1 MFKKQDTSLTS
12 QIVADLKK
20 PVGGFEKKTQSN
32 VPANNNASRS
42 NAGSRHSNNPNRP
55 TQGQRKH
62 FQTQVVRPSGTSSVA
77 LGFAG
82 TANKPAPKVAGAVV
96 SGGSSRH
103 SGNAS
108 RLHAPKK
115 RNLPVRKASSNR
127 KPMMQ
132 GNPAGDHLR
141 ITPLGGNEEVGRN
154 MTLFEYG
161 GDIIILDMGMM
172 FPEEDMPGID
182 YIIPNISY
190 LKGKEKNVRGVIL
203 SHGHL
208 DHIGAAPIL
217 LRELGYPPIV
227 GRDLTLALV
236 KKKMEDFELNSTTNL
251 KTIRVNAISD
261 KVRLGK
267 FEIEFFDVEHSVMDA
282 VGVIIKTPD
291 GTVIHPGDW
300 TMDNNPTDH
309 EKVTYEHL
317 SKLPSPRILMLESL
331 GATDTH
337 ISEKTE
343 NDMYVNLNELV
354 SSAKGMVIIGTF
366 SSQIKRIGKI
376 IEYADSI
383 GKKVAL
389 DGYSMKMNIEIAK
402 ELGYIK
408 AFKKTQISVNE
419 IHKHPRNK
427 VVVVCT
433 GAQGEGNAV
442 LSRIVNDEHRFIRIQ
457 KEDTIIFSS
466 SVIPGNERTIQRLK
480 DDLYRKCDN
489 VIHSDILDVH
499 TSGHSNAHDIQDI
512 IKQIQPDYFL
522 PVYAN
527 HYFLKEAA
535 KLGERV
541 GVHKENIFV
550 LDNGNQ
556 LEFEK
561 GKAKMLPH
569 KIDTSY
575 VMVDGLGVGDVGEVV
590 LRDRQLLAKDG
601 MFMIVVVI
609 DSKTKKI
616 VGTPQITSRGFI
628 FVKENFDLVNAT
640 KRVVE
645 KVVKEKTSPDVSVN
659 WDYVKNNIRESVGSF
674 LFTKTE
680 RRPMVLPVVIEV

>member
-1 MFKKQDTSLTS
+1 MFDKELENILSAS
-12 QIVADLKK
+12 MYSPK
-20 PVGGFEKKTQSN
+20 PIKKTDQAQAVSP
-32 VPANNNASRS
+32 VQPAASKKATGGQNRQAS
-42 NAGSRHSNNPNRP
+42 AASAPHGAHKAAGPRHQKKS
-55 TQGQRKH
+55 H
-62 FQTQVVRPSGTSSVA
+62 
-77 LGFAG
+77 
-82 TANKPAPKVAGAVV
+82 GA
-96 SGGSSRH
+96 
-103 SGNAS
+103 
-108 RLHAPKK
+108 K
-115 RNLPVRKASSNR
+115 RTGNR
-127 KPMMQ
+127 KPALQ
-132 GNPAGDHLR
+132 ENVKSDHLR

-161 GDIIILDMGMM
+161 GDIIILDMGIQ

-236 KKKMEDFELNSTTNL
+236 KKKMEDFEINSAQNL
-251 KTIRVNAISD
+251 KTIRVNAVTD
-261 KVRLGK
+261 KIRLGK

-300 TMDNNPTDH
+300 TMDKNPTDH
-309 EKVTYEHL
+309 AVISYEHL

-331 GATDTH
+331 GVVDTKTDH
-337 ISEKTE
+337 KTE
-343 NDMYVNLNELV
+343 ADMYKNLNDLV
-354 SSAKGMVIIGTF
+354 AAGKGLVIIGTF

-376 IEYADSI
+376 IEYAESI

-389 DGYSMKMNIEIAK
+389 EGYSMKMNIDIAK

-408 AFKKTQISVNE
+408 AHKETLILVNE
-419 IHKHPRNK
+419 IHKYPRHK
-427 VVVVCT
+427 VVVICT

-442 LSRIVNDEHRFIRIQ
+442 LSRIVNEEHRFIKIH
-457 KEDTIIFSS
+457 KDDTIIFSS
-466 SVIPGNERTIQRLK
+466 SIIPGNERTIQRLK
-480 DDLYRKCDN
+480 DNLYRKCDN

-499 TSGHSNAHDIQDI
+499 VSGHSNADDIQEVLRQIKPDI
-512 IKQIQPDYFL
+512 FV

-527 HYFLKEAA
+527 HYMLKEAG
-535 KLGERV
+535 KLAQRV
-541 GVHKENIFV
+541 GIHKDKIFV

-556 LEFEK
+556 LEIQNQE
-561 GKAKMLPH
+561 AKILPS
-569 KIDTSY
+569 KVDTSY

-601 MFMIVVVI
+601 MFTIVVII

-640 KRVVE
+640 KRIVE
-645 KVVKEKTSPDVSVN
+645 KVVKEKTAEDAAIN

-674 LFTKTE
+674 LYTKTE
-680 RRPMVLPVVIEV
+680 RRPMILPVVIEV

>member
-1 MFKKQDTSLTS
+1 MFNKKQDTDLTG

-20 PVGGFEKKTQSN
+20 PIKQFGKQLSGNSATVAPKNKQ
-32 VPANNNASRS
+32 
-42 NAGSRHSNNPNRP
+42 NAGDARHRAMKKHPAGNRKKQNRPFVLKENPKSNN
-55 TQGQRKH
+55 
-62 FQTQVVRPSGTSSVA
+62 
-77 LGFAG
+77 
-82 TANKPAPKVAGAVV
+82 
-96 SGGSSRH
+96 
-103 SGNAS
+103 
-108 RLHAPKK
+108 
-115 RNLPVRKASSNR
+115 
-127 KPMMQ
+127 
-132 GNPAGDHLR
+132 LR

-161 GDIIILDMGMM
+161 GDIIALDMGIQ

-190 LKGKEKNVRGVIL
+190 LKGREKDVRGVIL

-236 KKKMEDFELNSTTNL
+236 KKKMEDFDANSAQNL
-251 KTIRVNAISD
+251 KVIRVNTIDD
-261 KVRLGK
+261 KIRLGK

-300 TMDNNPTDH
+300 TMDKNPVDH
-309 EKVTYEHL
+309 KMVTYEHL

-331 GATDTH
+331 GATDTRPVQK
-337 ISEKTE
+337 SEVE
-343 NDMYVNLNELV
+343 MYKNLDELV
-354 SSAKGMVIIGTF
+354 GSANGMVIIGTF

-376 IEYADSI
+376 IEFAESI
-383 GKKVAL
+383 EKKVAL

-408 AFKKTQISVNE
+408 AHKKTLISVNE
-419 IHKHPRNK
+419 IHKYPRNK
-427 VVVVCT
+427 VVVICT

-442 LSRIVNDEHRFIRIQ
+442 LSRIVNDEHRFIRIM
-457 KEDTIIFSS
+457 KEDTVIFSS
-466 SVIPGNERTIQRLK
+466 SIVPGNERTVQRLK
-480 DDLYRKCDN
+480 DDLYRKCNN

-499 TSGHSNAHDIQDI
+499 TSGHSNAFDIQDI
-512 IKQIQPDYFL
+512 LRQIKPDFFL
-522 PVYAN
+522 PVYGN
-527 HYFLKEAA
+527 HYMLKEGG
-535 KLGERV
+535 KIGERV
-541 GVHKENIFV
+541 GIKKENIFV

-556 LEFEK
+556 LELHE
-561 GKAKMLPH
+561 GKAKLLEQ
-569 KIDTSY
+569 KVDTSY

-616 VGTPQITSRGFI
+616 IGTPQITSRGFI

-645 KVVKEKTSPDVSVN
+645 KIVKEKTSAEVSVN

-674 LFTKTE
+674 LYTKTE
-680 RRPMVLPVVIEV
+680 RRPMILPVVIEV

>member
-1 MFKKQDTSLTS
+1 MFKKQEGSSNAQHVGPT
-12 QIVADLKK
+12 QAKK
-20 PVGGFEKKTQSN
+20 PGNKRSGK
-32 VPANNNASRS
+32 PRS
-42 NAGSRHSNNPNRP
+42 NSHRAQAPLGN
-55 TQGQRKH
+55 
-62 FQTQVVRPSGTSSVA
+62 VA
-77 LGFAG
+77 SD
-82 TANKPAPKVAGAVV
+82 N
-96 SGGSSRH
+96 
-103 SGNAS
+103 
-108 RLHAPKK
+108 
-115 RNLPVRKASSNR
+115 
-127 KPMMQ
+127 
-132 GNPAGDHLR
+132 LR
-141 ITPLGGNEEVGRN
+141 ITPMGGNEEVGRN
-154 MTLFEYG
+154 MTMFEYG
-161 GDIIILDMGMM
+161 GDIIILDMGIQ

-190 LKGKEKNVRGVIL
+190 LKGKEKNVKGVIL

-236 KKKMEDFELNSTTNL
+236 KKKMEDYDKNSAQNL
-251 KTIRVNAISD
+251 KIIRVNAITD

-300 TMDNNPTDH
+300 TMDKHPVDH
-309 EKVTYEHL
+309 AVVSYEHL

-331 GATDTH
+331 GSTDTRPTQK
-337 ISEKTE
+337 SEVE
-343 NDMYVNLNELV
+343 MYKNLDELV
-354 SSAKGMVIIGTF
+354 SNAKGMVIIGTF

-376 IEYADSI
+376 IEYAESI
-383 GKKVAL
+383 EKKVAL

-408 AFKKTQISVNE
+408 AHKNTLISVND
-419 IHKHPRNK
+419 ISKYPRNK
-427 VVVVCT
+427 VVVICT

-442 LSRIVNDEHRFIRIQ
+442 LSRIVNDEHRFIRIM
-457 KEDTIIFSS
+457 KDDTIIFSS

-480 DDLYRKCDN
+480 DDLYRKCEN

-499 TSGHSNAHDIQDI
+499 VSGHSNAHDIKDI
-512 IKQIQPDYFL
+512 ISQIKPDYFL

-535 KLGERV
+535 KLGEAV
-541 GVHKENIFV
+541 GVHKDNIFV

-556 LEFEK
+556 LEFGGEK
-561 GKAKMLPH
+561 PKLLPS

-601 MFMIVVVI
+601 MFTIVVII

-616 VGTPQITSRGFI
+616 IGTPQITSRGFI

-645 KVVKEKTSPDVSVN
+645 KVVKEKTSEDVAIN
-659 WDYVKNNIRESVGSF
+659 WDYVKNNIREAVGSF
-674 LFTKTE
+674 LYTKTE

>member
-1 MFKKQDTSLTS
+1 MFKKQDTSITG
-12 QIVADLKK
+12 QILADLKK
-20 PVGGFEKKTQSN
+20 PVGGFEKKPARNVSHSDAGRPTHHNVSNTRNVRN
-32 VPANNNASRS
+32 VPSVANASAGHSGGVKSTRNPNQNIANVAAGNAQIVAPNSKSGNGNGHSQGGKRRPAGNRRS
-42 NAGSRHSNNPNRP
+42 NPSRM
-55 TQGQRKH
+55 
-62 FQTQVVRPSGTSSVA
+62 QTP
-77 LGFAG
+77 
-82 TANKPAPKVAGAVV
+82 
-96 SGGSSRH
+96 
-103 SGNAS
+103 
-108 RLHAPKK
+108 
-115 RNLPVRKASSNR
+115 
-127 KPMMQ
+127 Q
-132 GNPAGDHLR
+132 GNPASDHLR
-141 ITPLGGNEEVGRN
+141 ITPIGGNEEVGRN
-154 MTLFEYG
+154 MTMFEYG
-161 GDIIILDMGMM
+161 GDIIILDMGLQ

-190 LKGKEKNVRGVIL
+190 LKGKEKNVRGVVF

-227 GRDLTLALV
+227 GRDLTLAMI
-236 KKKMEDFELNSTTNL
+236 KRKMEDFEINSTTQL
-251 KTIRVNAISD
+251 KTIRINTLAD
-261 KVRLGK
+261 KIKLGK

-282 VGVIIKTPD
+282 VGVIIKTAD

-300 TMDNNPTDH
+300 TMDTNPANL
-309 EKVTYEHL
+309 ERVTYSHL
-317 SKLPSPRILMLESL
+317 SKLPAPRILMLESL

-343 NDMYVNLNELV
+343 SDMYVNLNELV
-354 SSAKGMVIIGTF
+354 ANAKGMVIIGTF

-408 AFKKTQISVNE
+408 NFKKTQISVNE

-427 VVVVCT
+427 VVVICT

-442 LSRIVNDEHRFIRIQ
+442 LSRIVNDEHRFIRVQ
-457 KEDTIIFSS
+457 KDDTVIFSS
-466 SVIPGNERTIQRLK
+466 SIVPGNERTVQRLK

-499 TSGHSNAHDIQDI
+499 TSGHSNAHDI
-512 IKQIQPDYFL
+512 KEVLHQIQPTFFL
-522 PVYAN
+522 PVYGN
-527 HYFLKEAA
+527 HYMLKEAG
-535 KLGERV
+535 KLGEKV
-541 GVHKENIFV
+541 GIKKENIFV

-556 LEFEK
+556 LEVT
-561 GKAKMLPH
+561 GGNAKMLPQ
-569 KIDTSY
+569 KVDTSY

-645 KVVKEKTSPDVSVN
+645 KIVKEKTSADVSVN

-680 RRPMVLPVVIEV
+680 RRPMILPVVIEV